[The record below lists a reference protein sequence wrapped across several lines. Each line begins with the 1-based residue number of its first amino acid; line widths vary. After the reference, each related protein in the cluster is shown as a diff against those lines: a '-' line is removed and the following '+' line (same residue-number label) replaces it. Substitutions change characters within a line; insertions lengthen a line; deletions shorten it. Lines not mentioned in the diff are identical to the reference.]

1 MIHCYLMEI
10 HQKEEDYVKGFIR
23 QSHCR
28 IIKKSEYD
36 TKGVG
41 NAYRSN
47 RNGYY
52 ISGDREPKPEVLA
65 NIATALQVTSDYLL
79 GTEQEGDIDSDYPK
93 IVRLIARNAAAMTAE
108 QKRNIITALLEE

>member
-1 MIHCYLMEI
+1 VL
-10 HQKEEDYVKGFIR
+10 KESIFENKQMKYR
-23 QSHCR
+23 LAMR
-28 IIKKSEYD
+28 I
-36 TKGVG
+36 GVTETVIS
-41 NAYRSN
+41 R
-47 RNGYY
+47 Y

>member
-1 MIHCYLMEI
+1 MSKALLGSRIAESLRNQNMK
-10 HQKEEDYVKGFIR
+10 QKELAM
-23 QSHCR
+23 R
-28 IIKKSEYD
+28 I
-36 TKGVG
+36 GVTETVIS
-41 NAYRSN
+41 R
-47 RNGYY
+47 Y

>member
-1 MIHCYLMEI
+1 MSKELGNRISESLKAQNMT
-10 HQKEEDYVKGFIR
+10 QKELAM
-23 QSHCR
+23 R
-28 IIKKSEYD
+28 I
-36 TKGVG
+36 GVTETVIS
-41 NAYRSN
+41 R
-47 RNGYY
+47 Y

-79 GTEQEGDIDSDYPK
+79 GTEQEGDIDSDYPR

>member
-1 MIHCYLMEI
+1 MSKALLGSRIAGSLRNQNMT
-10 HQKEEDYVKGFIR
+10 QKELAM
-23 QSHCR
+23 R
-28 IIKKSEYD
+28 I
-36 TKGVG
+36 GVTETVIS
-41 NAYRSN
+41 R
-47 RNGYY
+47 Y

>member
-1 MIHCYLMEI
+1 MSKALLGSLIAESLMNQNMT
-10 HQKEEDYVKGFIR
+10 QKELAM
-23 QSHCR
+23 R
-28 IIKKSEYD
+28 IGLTETVIS
-36 TKGVG
+36 
-41 NAYRSN
+41 R
-47 RNGYY
+47 Y